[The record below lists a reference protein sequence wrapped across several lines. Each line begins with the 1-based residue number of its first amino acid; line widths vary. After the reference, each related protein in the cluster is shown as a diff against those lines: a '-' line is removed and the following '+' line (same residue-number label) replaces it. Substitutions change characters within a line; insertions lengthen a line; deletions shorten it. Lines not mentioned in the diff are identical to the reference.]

1 MAASAGSRDQ
11 TARAEH
17 GQVIGD
23 VPGRPAEST
32 GKRGR
37 MRRLAES
44 LEDARARLADQLC
57 ERVVH
62 GAAGRLIGSASSS
75 STLGDN
81 PFVRR
86 RNARHRFRTLANLW
100 RPLDMATT
108 MADRGSRERGVAVA
122 RRWQVLLVTSVGV
135 FMSFLDAT
143 IVNIAF
149 PDIGASFPDSSL
161 SGLSWIINA
170 YTIVFAAALVPA
182 GRLADRFGRRRFFF
196 LGVLVFLAAS
206 VLCGGATTV
215 GMLVAAR
222 AVQAL
227 GGAMLVPASLG
238 LLLPE
243 FPIERR
249 ATATALWGATGAIAA
264 AAGPS
269 LGGVL
274 VAWQGWRSVFFVNLL
289 IGIPALMPAR
299 RLLRESR
306 EPETV
311 FPDAL
316 GAALLAAGLS
326 ALALA
331 IVEGPQ
337 WGWSSVRV
345 IGAFVASALLLL
357 GFVWR
362 SARHTAPVIELSLFR
377 VRSFAV
383 ANAGGFVFALGF
395 FAYLLC
401 GVLFLTGVWR
411 YSVLRAGFALTPGP
425 LMAALSAPIGGRLS
439 DRFGQRVVAV
449 PGSLLFGLGA
459 LLFALGTGI
468 EPSYVS
474 DFLPAN
480 VLGGLGVG
488 LTFAGFGSAAVAE
501 LPRNRYAT
509 GGAIANCTR
518 QIGGVLGVSLLI
530 VILGTPSPDPALE
543 VFHRAWALM
552 ALSGG
557 IAALIGLA
565 LGRVRA
571 RDAGT
576 EAMTASAELATEE
589 A

>member
-1 MAASAGSRDQ
+1 M
-11 TARAEH
+11 
-17 GQVIGD
+17 
-23 VPGRPAEST
+23 
-32 GKRGR
+32 
-37 MRRLAES
+37 
-44 LEDARARLADQLC
+44 
-57 ERVVH
+57 
-62 GAAGRLIGSASSS
+62 
-75 STLGDN
+75 
-81 PFVRR
+81 
-86 RNARHRFRTLANLW
+86 
-100 RPLDMATT
+100 
-108 MADRGSRERGVAVA
+108 A
-122 RRWQVLLVTSVGV
+122 RRWQVLLVTSVAV
-135 FMSFLDAT
+135 FMSFLDVT

-149 PDIGASFPDSSL
+149 PDIRASFPGSSL
-161 SGLSWIINA
+161 NRLSWILNA

-196 LGVLVFLAAS
+196 LGVLLFLAAS
-206 VLCGGATTV
+206 VVCGAAPSAGV
-215 GMLVAAR
+215 LIAAR

-243 FPIERR
+243 FPLERR
-249 ATATALWGATGAIAA
+249 ATATALWGATGAVAA

-274 VAWQGWRSVFFVNLL
+274 VDWQGWRSVFFVNLV
-289 IGIPALMPAR
+289 IGIPSLIPAR

-306 EPETV
+306 EPQTA

-316 GAALLAAGLS
+316 GAALLAAGLGF
-326 ALALA
+326 LALA

-337 WGWSSVRV
+337 WGWSSTRIV
-345 IGAFVASALLLL
+345 GSFAASALLLVA
-357 GFVWR
+357 FVWR
-362 SARHTAPVIELSLFR
+362 SAHHPAPVIELSLFR

-401 GVLFLTGVWR
+401 GVLFLTGVWH
-411 YSVLRAGFALTPGP
+411 YSILRAGFALTPGP
-425 LMAALSAPIGGRLS
+425 LTAALAAPIGGRLS
-439 DRFGQRVVAV
+439 DRFGQRIVAV

-459 LLFALGTGI
+459 LLFALRTGAQ
-468 EPSYVS
+468 PAYVS
-474 DFLPAN
+474 DFLPGN
-480 VLGGLGVG
+480 VLGGAGVG

-518 QIGGVLGVSLLI
+518 QIGGVLGVSGLI
-530 VILGTPSPDPALE
+530 VILGTPSPETALH

-557 IAALIGLA
+557 IAALMGLA

-571 RDAGT
+571 RDAEPAPP
-576 EAMTASAELATEE
+576 EAGFVPESV
-589 A
+589 